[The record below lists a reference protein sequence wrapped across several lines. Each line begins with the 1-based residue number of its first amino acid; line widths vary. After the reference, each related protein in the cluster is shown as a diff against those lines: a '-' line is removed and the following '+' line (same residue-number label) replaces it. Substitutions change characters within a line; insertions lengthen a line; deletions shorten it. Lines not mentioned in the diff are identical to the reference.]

1 MSAMPWG
8 GEGCKVAVTRHRQG
22 GGGGGEAGK
31 ERYRQGELEGE
42 RGVRKR
48 KLIAM
53 AAVINKKGYWY
64 QLVSSVT
71 YN

>member
-31 ERYRQGELEGE
+31 ERQTWRVGGGE
-42 RGVRKR
+42 RSEKR
-48 KLIAM
+48 EVDSYGSCHK
-53 AAVINKKGYWY
+53 
-64 QLVSSVT
+64 
-71 YN
+71 